1 MVLAIG
7 FGCTRQV
14 ISERI
19 GTELKR
25 KEVFL
30 ILSRLERVVDV
41 QEMGKEF
48 LGRTSSITGLS
59 ILERA
64 ALGAPHVCGIKL
76 QREGAMRPHSHVTKG
91 VGGAFPK
98 TRCSPSL
105 RGRCDEAPH
114 RHPSSKGRRDQP
126 LTQHHLLPS
135 HALALLAL
143 RPTDNMFWYG
153 QLDVEVDGVGAVPRV
168 YDGRLA
174 AHRGV
179 RNSGRRQQCK
189 YTPSC

>member
-1 MVLAIG
+1 MLGYSQSLALGQGLAEAAQGRQEQGAENSTHREGSVVLAIG

-30 ILSRLERVVDV
+30 IPSRLERVVDV
-41 QEMGKEF
+41 QEVGKEF

-91 VGGAFPK
+91 IGGAFPK
-98 TRCSPSL
+98 R
-105 RGRCDEAPH
+105 
-114 RHPSSKGRRDQP
+114 
-126 LTQHHLLPS
+126 
-135 HALALLAL
+135 
-143 RPTDNMFWYG
+143 
-153 QLDVEVDGVGAVPRV
+153 
-168 YDGRLA
+168 
-174 AHRGV
+174 
-179 RNSGRRQQCK
+179 
-189 YTPSC
+189 